1 MDRQY
6 YFDEDFAG
14 AEYRAVIDLV
24 GRKAHFVGLVFSVG
38 IGREE
43 RLAIEGKVSELGGIV
58 IESSEWPGTVYY
70 GGDRKIAVF
79 RLNERVL
86 DFIRTAQESVFAWQE
101 PDSPVEDLHFFRKDW
116 VVVLSSTAH
125 EDFGTIALDD
135 DDLDRMPFLKNRIDL
150 RHPAALELLP
160 AAERERLGGFGCWI
174 MI

>member
-1 MDRQY
+1 MERQY
-6 YFDEDFAG
+6 YFDDDFTG
-14 AEYRAVIDLV
+14 AEYRVVIDLV

-43 RLAIEGKVSELGGIV
+43 RLAFEGKVLELGGIV
-58 IESSEWPGTVYY
+58 IKSSEWPGTVYY

-86 DFIRTAQESVFAWQE
+86 DFIRTAQESVFAWQV

-116 VVVLSSTAH
+116 TVVFSSTAH
-125 EDFGTIALDD
+125 EGFGTIALDD
-135 DDLDRMPFLKNRIDL
+135 DDLERMPFLKNRIDL

-160 AAERERLGGFGCWI
+160 APVRERLGGFGCWI